1 MCAPRD
7 PAKDATSAD
16 INPALGGIQGSSH
29 DETPAG
35 PRLATCCGRASL
47 PKIRTVMN
55 KTRRADWWLA
65 GAAVLALTA
74 HATTI
79 ASDFLTEG
87 VDSART
93 GWVRDEKIF
102 TTANVAQTKLLWKTK
117 LESTPRAMHNLFAPL
132 VAERV
137 TTAEGTRELA
147 VVAGVSDDLFGI
159 DVATGRQIWHR
170 RFDSTLAK
178 PGGTNDTLCPG
189 GQTAVP
195 TMAQTSPGTYTIY
208 AVSWDG
214 RLRQVNLADG
224 KDVAQPEKFI
234 PGGGKPYA
242 LNLHD
247 GVIYTATAQGCGGLT
262 NAFYSFHLASRV
274 ASAFIPAGGGL
285 WGRRGAAID
294 PEGRVFLGTGDA
306 MFDPLTRRL
315 GNGLV
320 AVKLDASKTLQL
332 VDYFGAPN
340 ANWLWRRDLDV
351 NTTPVA
357 FDAQGR
363 KFLVGTSKECRL
375 WLLDRD
381 ALGGE
386 DHRTTLHSTPL
397 ICNDAQQFD
406 MKGIWGAL
414 SAWRDQSGTQWVIAP
429 FWGPVSKEFK
439 APIEHAR
446 PSGGGVAAFKLQ
458 KQGTGWRLAPAWL
471 SRDMDLADEAV
482 IANGIVFAYAAGED
496 ASQVVADRAWDEPGG
511 GVHGGGLSSGPVRRI
526 PGSRKAALYALDAQ
540 SGKELWSSGTTIES
554 WNHFSGLTVAN
565 GRAYIATFDGVLYC
579 FGIAR

>member
-1 MCAPRD
+1 M
-7 PAKDATSAD
+7 TH
-16 INPALGGIQGSSH
+16 IN
-29 DETPAG
+29 
-35 PRLATCCGRASL
+35 
-47 PKIRTVMN
+47 
-55 KTRRADWWLA
+55 RRARWCLGVALA
-65 GAAVLALTA
+65 AIATGVTAV
-74 HATTI
+74 

-102 TTANVAQTKLLWKTK
+102 TTASVPRTTLLWKVT

-132 VAERV
+132 IAERV
-137 TTAEGTRELA
+137 ATAQGDREVA
-147 VVAGVSDDLFGI
+147 VVAGVSDDMFGI
-159 DVATGRQIWHR
+159 DVATGKQLWHR

-195 TMAQTSPGTYTIY
+195 TMAQTSPGKYTVY
-208 AVSWDG
+208 ALSWDG
-214 RLRQVNLADG
+214 RLRQLNAADG
-224 KDVAQPEKFI
+224 EDVAAPEKFI

-262 NAFYSFHLASRV
+262 NAFYSFDLATRR

-285 WGRRGAAID
+285 WGRRGVAID
-294 PEGRVFLGTGDA
+294 REGRVFLGTGDA
-306 MFDPLTRRL
+306 QFDPLTQRL
-315 GNGLV
+315 GNGIV
-320 AVKLDASKTLQL
+320 AVKLDANKQLQL

-357 FDAQGR
+357 FDAHGR

-381 ALGGE
+381 GLGGE
-386 DHRTTLHSTPL
+386 DHRTTLHTTPL
-397 ICNDAQQFD
+397 ICNDAQAFD
-406 MKGIWGAL
+406 AKGIWGAL
-414 SAWRDQSGTQWVIAP
+414 SAWQDEKGTQWVIAP
-429 FWGPVSKEFK
+429 FWGPVSKGFK

-446 PSGGGVAAFKLQ
+446 PTGGGVAAFKLQ
-458 KQGTGWRLAPAWL
+458 PRAGSWQLTPAWL
-471 SRDMDLADEAV
+471 SRDMDLAEEAV
-482 IANGIVFAYAAGED
+482 IANGIIFVYAAGED
-496 ASQVVADRAWDEPGG
+496 ASQTVPDRAWDEPGG
-511 GVHGGGLSSGPVRRI
+511 AVYGGGLSSGPVRRI
-526 PGSRKAALYALDAQ
+526 PTSRRAALYALDAQ
-540 SGKELWSSGTTIES
+540 TGKELWSSGSTIES

-565 GRAYIATFDGVLYC
+565 GRAYLATFDGVLYC
-579 FGIAR
+579 FGIPR

>member
-1 MCAPRD
+1 MRVARV
-7 PAKDATSAD
+7 A
-16 INPALGGIQGSSH
+16 IGILLLS
-29 DETPAG
+29 
-35 PRLATCCGRASL
+35 
-47 PKIRTVMN
+47 TVMGG
-55 KTRRADWWLA
+55 T
-65 GAAVLALTA
+65 
-74 HATTI
+74 
-79 ASDFLTEG
+79 SDFLAEG

-93 GWVRDEKIF
+93 GWVRDEKVF
-102 TTANVAQTKLLWKTK
+102 TTANVASTKLLWKVK

-137 TTAEGTRELA
+137 TTSEGTRELA

-159 DVATGRQIWHR
+159 DVVTGRHIWHR

-195 TMAQTSPGTYTIY
+195 TLAQSSPGKYTVF

-214 RLRQVNLADG
+214 RLRQLNLADG
-224 KDVAQPEKFI
+224 QDVAPPEKFI

-242 LNLHD
+242 LNLHN

-262 NAFYSFHLASRV
+262 NAFYSFDLATRRS
-274 ASAFIPAGGGL
+274 SAFIPAGGGL
-285 WGRRGAAID
+285 WGRRGAAVD
-294 PEGRVFLGTGDA
+294 AEGRVFLGTGDA
-306 MFDPLTRRL
+306 QFDPLTRRL
-315 GNGLV
+315 GNGIV
-320 AVKLDASKTLQL
+320 AVKLDANKQLQL

-351 NTTPVA
+351 NTTPVL
-357 FDAQGR
+357 FDYRGK

-386 DHRTTLHSTPL
+386 DHRTTLQTTPL
-397 ICNDAQQFD
+397 ICNDAQAFD
-406 MKGIWGAL
+406 AKGVWGAL
-414 SAWRDQSGTQWVIAP
+414 SAWQDDKNTQWVLVP
-429 FWGPVSKEFK
+429 FWGPVSTQFK

-446 PSGGGVAAFKLQ
+446 PAGGGVAAFKLEERGGEWQ
-458 KQGTGWRLAPAWL
+458 LTPAWL
-471 SRDMDLADEAV
+471 SRDMDLAEEAV
-482 IANGIVFAYAAGED
+482 IANGVVFAYAAGED
-496 ASQVVADRAWDEPGG
+496 ATQVVQDRAWDEPGG
-511 GVHGGGLSSGPVRRI
+511 PVYGGGLSSGPVRRV
-526 PGSRKAALYALDAQ
+526 PNSRRAALYALDAQ
-540 SGKELWSSGTTIES
+540 TGKELWSSGNQIES

-579 FGIAR
+579 FGIERQPKP